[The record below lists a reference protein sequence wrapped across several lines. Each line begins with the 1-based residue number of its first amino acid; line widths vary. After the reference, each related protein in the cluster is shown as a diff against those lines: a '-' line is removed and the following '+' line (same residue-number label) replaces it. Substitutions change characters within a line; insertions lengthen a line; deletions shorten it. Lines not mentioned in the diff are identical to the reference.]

1 MDMVNSMAKK
11 KKRKNSD
18 EGKVK
23 FSSELTGLILV
34 LVSIIG
40 IGNFGPVGHIV
51 KSFSIFLMGTWW
63 SIFIIILLIL
73 GLFMII
79 KREPPKFFSGR
90 LIGLY
95 IALIALLAF
104 SHIDYIPHKILL
116 FNIL

>member
-40 IGNFGPVGHIV
+40 IGNFGPV
-51 KSFSIFLMGTWW
+51 
-63 SIFIIILLIL
+63 
-73 GLFMII
+73 
-79 KREPPKFFSGR
+79 
-90 LIGLY
+90 
-95 IALIALLAF
+95 
-104 SHIDYIPHKILL
+104 
-116 FNIL
+116 